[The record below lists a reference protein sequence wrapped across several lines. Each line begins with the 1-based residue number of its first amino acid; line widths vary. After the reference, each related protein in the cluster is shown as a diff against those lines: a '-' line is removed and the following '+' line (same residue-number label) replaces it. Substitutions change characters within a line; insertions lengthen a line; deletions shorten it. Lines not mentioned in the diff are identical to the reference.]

1 VIAVDTSSLISF
13 FEGEKG
19 IDIDLVEAG
28 FHASALFLPPPVLTE
43 LLSDPALPDEVSNI
57 IRQFPLLAIL
67 DGFWERA
74 GQLRAKVLAKG
85 RKARVADALIAQL
98 AIDHNI
104 LLVTRNTDFKG
115 FALVSKLKI
124 MH

>member
-1 VIAVDTSSLISF
+1 MIAVDTSSLISF

-19 IDIDLVEAG
+19 TDIELVEAG

-85 RKARVADALIAQL
+85 RRARVADALIAQL

-104 LLVTRNTDFKG
+104 LLVTRDTDFKG